1 MKAKWTMVLILAF
14 ALLVLPGT
22 VFAGQVEVSV
32 ITADEAYDVGYSKG
46 AEFYGI
52 DPSFEDEDDALD
64 AYITSDIFDED
75 QYDEIRLAGRLGDF
89 EEGFVEG
96 YEDARKGD
104 VKVNYA
110 DALGKSMGKTA
121 ALNDFY
127 GGRDSDW
134 VDALP
139 SDRTISRAFN
149 LDQMSEDYED
159 QFITEFKAGFK
170 IGYEEAYE
178 KMMFDPAKNN
188 MDEGLTN
195 GQSAGEIEG
204 NTAAQK
210 DYLSGLKMDYDRHIL
225 SEREIKDRYRLS
237 LASAEYSDA
246 FVEGFRSEY
255 QIAYNKMFRDLS
267 GSQAVNKTVSGFITA
282 KGGELT
288 ANAVFDGIDDPGI
301 MVTIEPGTFYLPT
314 HLTIDTMNT
323 SYYQLG
329 PSIRASELYRVLLD
343 NPANTIDKTKYVT
356 LSFPYYGDSNKGGIY
371 KFIDERWY
379 YLSSVVSDGMISTKV
394 APHTL
399 ANRDSVYAVFM
410 DDSIRILTD
419 VRDHWA
425 KDEIETMVRRG
436 IILGYPGSTPLD
448 GTFRPS
454 QNITRAEFLMLLS
467 RIENWVLPNY
477 VARATYFNDYLT
489 FSTYGRIIS
498 YGLNNGYILGYT
510 DRTFRPHNPI
520 SYYEVELIMG
530 RVLRDYSFRWNSVAT
545 QMMYEKAY
553 KSPSFVD
560 LNRKITRAEVAYM
573 LYTLN
578 EWRY

>member
-1 MKAKWTMVLILAF
+1 MKDKWYILFALVLVLLIIPGEILASDPSIDPQQAF
-14 ALLVLPGT
+14 D
-22 VFAGQVEVSV
+22 AGYAKGIEFFELDS
-32 ITADEAYDVGYSKG
+32 TYADE
-46 AEFYGI
+46 E
-52 DPSFEDEDDALD
+52 DALD
-64 AYITSDIFDED
+64 AYPASDIFDAVQWNEM
-75 QYDEIRLAGRLGDF
+75 IIAGRLSDF
-89 EEGFVEG
+89 QDGFLDG
-96 YEDARKGD
+96 YEAARKGEIKTD
-104 VKVNYA
+104 YA
-110 DALGKSMGKTA
+110 EALGESEGKTA

-127 GGRDSDW
+127 EGKDSNWDK
-134 VDALP
+134 AMP
-139 SDRTISRAFN
+139 SDRTISKN
-149 LDQMSEDYED
+149 YDLDRMSNDYEE
-159 QFITEFKAGFK
+159 QFILKFKAGF
-170 IGYEEAYE
+170 ITGYEEAYE
-178 KMMFDPAKNN
+178 KALLDTPKLN
-188 MDEGLTN
+188 MEDGLKN
-195 GQSAGEIEG
+195 GQSAGELEG
-204 NTAAQK
+204 RIAAEK
-210 DYLSGLKMDYDRHIL
+210 DYLLDLRMDYERDLPDDRDITEKYKL
-225 SEREIKDRYRLS
+225 NLTPN
-237 LASAEYSDA
+237 EYEDA
-246 FVEGFRSEY
+246 FIEGFRNEY
-255 QIAYNKMFRDLS
+255 QISYNGTYRSKS
-267 GSQAVNKTVSGFITA
+267 GSQAVNKTVSQFITA
-282 KGGELT
+282 KGGILT
-288 ANAVFDGIDDPGI
+288 AMGVYEGIDDPGI
-301 MVTIEPGTFYLPT
+301 MVTIESGTFYLPT

-323 SYYQLG
+323 EYYQLG
-329 PSIRASELYRVLLD
+329 PSLRASELYRVILE

-379 YLSSVVSDGMISTKV
+379 YLPSVVSDGMISTKV

-454 QNITRAEFLMLLS
+454 QNITRAEFLILLS

-477 VARATYFNDYLT
+477 VARATYFLDYQT
-489 FSTYGRIIS
+489 FSTYDRIIS

>member
-1 MKAKWTMVLILAF
+1 
-14 ALLVLPGT
+14 
-22 VFAGQVEVSV
+22 
-32 ITADEAYDVGYSKG
+32 
-46 AEFYGI
+46 
-52 DPSFEDEDDALD
+52 
-64 AYITSDIFDED
+64 
-75 QYDEIRLAGRLGDF
+75 
-89 EEGFVEG
+89 
-96 YEDARKGD
+96 
-104 VKVNYA
+104 
-110 DALGKSMGKTA
+110 
-121 ALNDFY
+121 
-127 GGRDSDW
+127 
-134 VDALP
+134 
-139 SDRTISRAFN
+139 
-149 LDQMSEDYED
+149 
-159 QFITEFKAGFK
+159 
-170 IGYEEAYE
+170 
-178 KMMFDPAKNN
+178 
-188 MDEGLTN
+188 
-195 GQSAGEIEG
+195 
-204 NTAAQK
+204 
-210 DYLSGLKMDYDRHIL
+210 
-225 SEREIKDRYRLS
+225 
-237 LASAEYSDA
+237 
-246 FVEGFRSEY
+246 
-255 QIAYNKMFRDLS
+255 
-267 GSQAVNKTVSGFITA
+267 
-282 KGGELT
+282 
-288 ANAVFDGIDDPGI
+288 

-379 YLSSVVSDGMISTKV
+379 YLPSVVSDGMISTKV

-454 QNITRAEFLMLLS
+454 QNITRAEFLILLS

-489 FSTYGRIIS
+489 FSTYDRIIS

>member
-14 ALLVLPGT
+14 ALLVLPGAVYAT
-22 VFAGQVEVSV
+22 EVEEPEIDLYDAGYQEGTGFYSEYP
-32 ITADEAYDVGYSKG
+32 DFNDGEEAYD
-46 AEFYGI
+46 EFLDLVLADDYETSNTEILTESDFI
-52 DPSFEDEDDALD
+52 DGFED
-64 AYITSDIFDED
+64 
-75 QYDEIRLAGRLGDF
+75 
-89 EEGFVEG
+89 G
-96 YEDARKGD
+96 YEDAQ
-104 VKVNYA
+104 
-110 DALGKSMGKTA
+110 LGNVDLNFAKELGESEGRTA

-127 GGRDSDW
+127 QGRNADFE
-134 VDALP
+134 DAMP
-139 SDRTISRAFN
+139 SDRTILRDYDLDRMDDVFQEAF
-149 LDQMSEDYED
+149 LL
-159 QFITEFKAGFK
+159 EFKDAFK
-170 IGYEEAYE
+170 LGYNEAYEEALLGPVL
-178 KMMFDPAKNN
+178 DN
-188 MDEGLTN
+188 MEEGLKN
-195 GQSAGEIEG
+195 GQAAGELEG
-204 NTAAQK
+204 QTSAQR
-210 DYLSGLKMDYDRHIL
+210 DYLLNNRMDYERDIL
-225 SEREIKDRYRLS
+225 SSKGIIDRYKLK

-267 GSQAVNKTVSGFITA
+267 GSQAVNKTVSAFITA

-301 MVTIEPGTFYLPT
+301 MVSIEPGTFYLPT

-323 SYYQLG
+323 EYYQLG
-329 PSIRASELYRVLLD
+329 PSVRASELYRVLLD

-356 LSFPYYGDSNKGGIY
+356 LSFPYYGNSNKGGIY

-379 YLSSVVSDGMISTKV
+379 YMPSVVSDGMISTRV

-448 GTFRPS
+448 GTFRPT
-454 QNITRAEFLMLLS
+454 QNITRAEFLILLS

-489 FSTYGRIIS
+489 FSTYDRIIS